1 VPWFHAVSTLRER
14 FREDRLG
21 LTASSLTFTTTIALV
36 PFITV
41 ALAIFT
47 AFPMFAKFQD
57 VLQKW
62 LIESLVPDNIAR
74 QVLGYLNQF
83 AGKASK
89 LGTAGLAALAVTAFA
104 LIFTI
109 DRTLNSIWRVRTP
122 RSMGQRLLLYWSAMT
137 LGPLLLGASVT
148 MTSYAVSASKGLVL
162 GMPGGFSLILDS
174 VQFLMVAA
182 GMAAMFHYV
191 PNTHVRWGHAWMGGV
206 FVAAGLELAKK
217 ILAMYLAKVPT
228 YSAVYGAFATLPILL
243 VWIYLAWVIV
253 LLGAALTA
261 HVPSLLAGLPR
272 RRVGPGV
279 RFQLALEVLQQLQ
292 LSRSQ
297 GVASHRSKGQTM
309 AQLCDHLSVDSLQLE
324 PVTEALMALDWIGLL
339 QEEQGEERDARFVV
353 LIDPAQTPIEPLAR
367 ALLLS
372 SGPQGGDFWSKT
384 LKHPCML
391 AEVL

>member
-1 VPWFHAVSTLRER
+1 
-14 FREDRLG
+14 
-21 LTASSLTFTTTIALV
+21 
-36 PFITV
+36 
-41 ALAIFT
+41 
-47 AFPMFAKFQD
+47 
-57 VLQKW
+57 
-62 LIESLVPDNIAR
+62 
-74 QVLGYLNQF
+74 
-83 AGKASK
+83 
-89 LGTAGLAALAVTAFA
+89 
-104 LIFTI
+104 
-109 DRTLNSIWRVRTP
+109 
-122 RSMGQRLLLYWSAMT
+122 MGQRLLLYWSAMT

-261 HVPSLLAGLPR
+261 HVPSLLAGLPK

-297 GVASHRSKGQTM
+297 GVASHQSKGQTM
-309 AQLCDHLSVDSLQLE
+309 AQLCGHLSVDSLQLE

>member
-1 VPWFHAVSTLRER
+1 
-14 FREDRLG
+14 LG

-261 HVPSLLAGLPR
+261 HVPSLLAGLPK

-297 GVASHRSKGQTM
+297 GVASHQSKGQTM
-309 AQLCDHLSVDSLQLE
+309 AQLCGHLSVDSLQLE